1 MLEHFKEY
9 VMLIKPDLDEAF
21 QYKLRNLLDGTSL
34 NHSTSLLETLWGGKK
49 LRGSL
54 LCLVTKALGGI
65 LENAIPRAV
74 AVELI
79 QTATLIHDDFVDQ
92 DRVRRKLPATWTL
105 EGSRRAVLLGDVIFA
120 SAIKM
125 MNDLS
130 SQDGKVASD
139 AIAQVARGALH
150 EPLEPLVLAG
160 IIESN
165 GMDGSLYEKIIHL
178 KTGIL
183 FGAACELGAIAVQGS
198 ATCRKSLQRFGQRI
212 GEAYQIADDLQEI
225 KYHIGS
231 RRINAKQMAALTPPC
246 LCFAE
251 EVRPFA
257 LTVLKSDKGV
267 ITGATLSHF
276 QQVAVEMQAEMEQ
289 RLKFAVNEIQYVLPD
304 NEYGKLAQMAPW
316 DLISMFKTA

>member
-1 MLEHFKEY
+1 MVKHFREY
-9 VMLIKPDLDEAF
+9 VIGIKPGLDDAF
-21 QYKLRNLLDGTSL
+21 QHKLRKLLNGISL
-34 NHSTSLLETLWGGKK
+34 HHSTALRKALCSGKK

-54 LCLVTKALGGI
+54 LCLVAEALGGN

-92 DRVRRKLPATWTL
+92 DTVRRKLPAAWTL

-130 SQDGKVASD
+130 SDDGKVASH
-139 AIAQVARGALH
+139 AIARVAEGALH
-150 EPLEPLVLAG
+150 EPLEPLVLAAM
-160 IIESN
+160 IESN
-165 GMDGSLYEKIIHL
+165 RMDGTLYEKIIHL
-178 KTGIL
+178 KTGVL
-183 FGAACELGAIAVQGS
+183 FGAACELGTVAARSS
-198 ATCRKSLQRFGQRI
+198 ADCRKRLQRYGRRI

-231 RRINAKQMAALTPPC
+231 RRIDARQMAALAPTC

-251 EVRPFA
+251 KLRPFA
-257 LTVLKSDKGV
+257 LTVLKSEKGV
-267 ITGATLSHF
+267 IAGATLSHF
-276 QQVAVEMQAEMEQ
+276 RQMAVEMQAEMEQ
-289 RLKFAVNEIQYVLPD
+289 RLKFAVSEIEHVLPD
-304 NEYGKLAQMAPW
+304 NEYGALVRGAPR
-316 DLISMFKTA
+316 DLVDMFTTP